1 MSAGSQR
8 VAFNSG
14 TGRAWITQRR
24 VLRESPAL
32 LSFHPLLAPASL
44 KAHGLCSPSSFQAT
58 DEDSPPN
65 NQITYSIVNASAFG
79 SYFDIS
85 VYEGYGGTCGSE
97 GPAGEEGRQVGI
109 GLHFTPVSG
118 GGPSASQTPWAT
130 WGAAPQLLSAG
141 AACGVGS
148 PFHRLKICVSDQ
160 SYL

>member
-85 VYEGYGGTCGSE
+85 VYEGW
-97 GPAGEEGRQVGI
+97 
-109 GLHFTPVSG
+109 G
-118 GGPSASQTPWAT
+118 GGST
-130 WGAAPQLLSAG
+130 GGNRAALHTCLRRGPFCLPDTLGHLGSCPTAPVG
-141 AACGVGS
+141 WSSMWCGVTFS
-148 PFHRLKICVSDQ
+148 
-160 SYL
+160 

>member
-1 MSAGSQR
+1 VSAGSQR
-8 VAFNSG
+8 VAFNLR
-14 TGRAWITQRR
+14 TRRAWITQRR

-97 GPAGEEGRQVGI
+97 GSAW
-109 GLHFTPVSG
+109 G
-118 GGPSASQTPWAT
+118 GGST
-130 WGAAPQLLSAG
+130 GGNRAALHTCLRRGPFCLPDTLGHLGSCPTAPVG
-141 AACGVGS
+141 WSSMWCGVTFS
-148 PFHRLKICVSDQ
+148 
-160 SYL
+160 